1 MSLAKTKKL
10 TKKEINFNEIINK
23 IIPLIEVDAL
33 RQGLEIRLKLQDV
46 PDVLGDEK
54 EIRQCI
60 LNLVKNGLEAMSKGG
75 AVTVK
80 TYLINN
86 QVVLEVQD
94 QGCGIPVKVQKSMG
108 TPFLTTKEQGTGLGL
123 SVCFS
128 IAKRHGAVLD
138 YKTDQGGTSFYLKCP
153 VIP

>member
-1 MSLAKTKKL
+1 MP
-10 TKKEINFNEIINK
+10 NF
-23 IIPLIEVDAL
+23 
-33 RQGLEIRLKLQDV
+33 
-46 PDVLGDEK
+46 LGDEK

-80 TYLINN
+80 TYLTDN

-94 QGCGIPVKVQKSMG
+94 QGCGIPVEVQNSIG

-138 YKTDQGGTSFYLKCP
+138 FKTDQKGTSFYLKCP
-153 VIP
+153 SIL